1 MIGRVC
7 FARHDGGILVLDSL
21 GHAALNALAAHVA
34 VLDRQGRILIVNE
47 AWRRFAR
54 ENGGDPGGYVGA
66 NYLDACGA
74 AARRGDTVASGVVQG
89 IRDVLDGVR
98 DSYSVDYPL
107 LSQDRELWFETYVRP
122 FRHEAVDYLI
132 AVHVD
137 RTARREAESRL
148 RHAEGLLRNVLETL
162 PVGVWIMDAQG
173 LILQGNAEAQRIW
186 AGARFVGPDQYG
198 VYKGW
203 WLGSREPIAPDEW
216 AGARAIRN
224 GETVLGEEILIE
236 CFDGSRKI
244 IVNSA
249 MPLRDETGRITGAIS
264 VDQDITARKE
274 DEARLYE
281 ASAAL
286 DATNHELQV
295 VLARE
300 QRNART
306 DELTGLSNR
315 RHFYELANELFAV
328 AERYRVPLSV
338 LLFDVDRFKQFNDR
352 FGHQAGDNA
361 LETIAREAS
370 RHKREADV
378 LARYGG
384 EEFIM
389 ALPNTDI
396 AGARILAET
405 IRDWIAGTRV
415 PIDGK
420 GTTVTVSVGV
430 AEVHPGDDAIDRAIC
445 RADAALYEAK
455 AAGRNCTRV
464 HAVI

>member
-1 MIGRVC
+1 M
-7 FARHDGGILVLDSL
+7 LDSL
-21 GHAALNALAAHVA
+21 GYAALNALAAHVA
-34 VLDRQGRILIVNE
+34 VLDTEGRILIVNE
-47 AWRRFAR
+47 SWKRFAR

-74 AARRGDTVASGVVQG
+74 AARQGHAIARDVVQG
-89 IRDVLDGVR
+89 IRDVLAGVR
-98 DSYSVDYPL
+98 DQFSVDYPL
-107 LSQDRELWFETYVRP
+107 LSGARELWFETYIRP
-122 FRHEAVDYLI
+122 FHHDGATYLI
-132 AVHVD
+132 AVHVN
-137 RTARREAESRL
+137 RTARWEAESRL
-148 RHAEGLLRNVLETL
+148 RHAEALLRNVLETL

-203 WLGSREPIAPDEW
+203 WLSTGEPIAPDEW
-216 AGARAIRN
+216 ASARAIRN
-224 GETVLGEEILIE
+224 GETVIGEEVLIE

-249 MPLRDETGRITGAIS
+249 MPLRDEQGRITGAIS

-274 DEARLYE
+274 DEARLHE

-286 DATNHELQV
+286 DATNHELQA

-315 RHFYELANELFAV
+315 RHFYELATELFAV
-328 AERYRVPLSV
+328 AERYRTPLSV

-361 LETIAREAS
+361 LEAIAREAR

-389 ALPNTDI
+389 ALPNTDL
-396 AGARILAET
+396 AGAHVLAEA
-405 IRDWIAGTRV
+405 IREWIAQTPV
-415 PIDGK
+415 PVNGQK
-420 GTTVTVSVGV
+420 ATVTISIGV
-430 AEVHPGDDAIDRAIC
+430 AELQPDDDAVDRAIC

-464 HAVI
+464 HPAT